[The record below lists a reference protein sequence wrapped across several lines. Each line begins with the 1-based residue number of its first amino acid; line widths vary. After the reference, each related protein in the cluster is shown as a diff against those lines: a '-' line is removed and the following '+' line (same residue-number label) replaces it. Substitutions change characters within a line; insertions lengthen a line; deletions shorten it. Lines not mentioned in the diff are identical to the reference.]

1 MERKIVA
8 YHEMGHA
15 LVARS
20 LPGSDPVQKVSIIP
34 RGIGALGY
42 TLQRPTEDRYLMT
55 REELEN
61 KLTVLLGG
69 RAAEHIVFGHL
80 STGAADD
87 LSKATDIARS
97 MATRYAM
104 VPELGHVAY
113 DTEPSPFLGPAA
125 AQLPRRS
132 YSDVTAS
139 AIDAAIRGIVDHA
152 FERATAILTGC
163 REALE
168 ASATRL
174 LERETLTEEE
184 LTSVCG
190 NLMPALPAPA
200 AT

>member
-1 MERKIVA
+1 
-8 YHEMGHA
+8 MGHA

-20 LPGSDPVQKVSIIP
+20 VPGTDPVQKVSIIP

-69 RAAEHIVFGHL
+69 RAAEHVMFGHL

-87 LSKATDIARS
+87 LSKATEIARS

-113 DTEPSPFLGPAA
+113 DTEQSPLLGPMSGGFS
-125 AQLPRRS
+125 RRT
-132 YSDVTAS
+132 YSEVTARE
-139 AIDAAIRGIVDHA
+139 IDAAIRSIVDQA
-152 FERATAILTGC
+152 FTRARALIASS
-163 REALE
+163 RDALE
-168 ASATRL
+168 SGAARL
-174 LERETLTEEE
+174 LEKETLTEAE
-184 LTSVCG
+184 LTEIFRDVK
-190 NLMPALPAPA
+190 PA
-200 AT
+200 A